1 MSHKKKKHQKELAH
15 QNPSN
20 FKQISGGAESQGKE
34 VDSKLEERFKSRH
47 NEGKGHH
54 HHY

>member
-15 QNPSN
+15 QNPSSL
-20 FKQISGGAESQGKE
+20 KQISGGSDTIDKVA
-34 VDSKLEERFKSRH
+34 DSKLEERFKKRH
-47 NEGKGHH
+47 DKSKSH